1 MHTFRISTICASVL
15 ATLVIATAPP
25 VDAAE
30 VKAGTLVIDSPWTRA
45 TPGGAKVAGG
55 YMTIS
60 NTGAAHDRLIGGSFP
75 RATRFEVHEMRM
87 DGSVMRMRP
96 LPNGLE
102 IKPHQAVKLAPGG
115 YHLMFMGLKQPLK
128 QGEKIK
134 GQLVF
139 EKAGTVDVEYVVEA
153 IGAQSSGQQGGHG
166 ADHGAGPGGGHGG
179 H

>member
-1 MHTFRISTICASVL
+1 MQTFRFSKISAAML
-15 ATLVIATAPP
+15 AATLIIAIAPP
-25 VDAAE
+25 VEAAE

-60 NTGAAHDRLIGGSFP
+60 NTGATPDRLIGGSFP
-75 RATRFEVHEMRM
+75 RAARFEVHEMQM
-87 DGSVMRMRP
+87 EGSVMRMRP

-153 IGAQSSGQQGGHG
+153 IGAQSGGQQGGHG
-166 ADHGAGPGGGHGG
+166 GGGQGG

>member
-1 MHTFRISTICASVL
+1 MQTFLSAISVSVL
-15 ATLVIATAPP
+15 AAIAVAT
-25 VDAAE
+25 VSSTRAAE
-30 VKAGTLVIDSPWTRA
+30 FKAGALVIDSPWTRA

-60 NTGAAHDRLIGGSFP
+60 NQGSAPDRLIGGSFP
-75 RATRFEVHEMRM
+75 RATRFEVHEMQM
-87 DGSVMRMRP
+87 EGTVMRMRP

-102 IKPHQAVKLAPGG
+102 IKPQQAVKLAPGG

-139 EKAGTVDVEYVVEA
+139 EKAGTVDIEYVVEA
-153 IGAQSSGQQGGHG
+153 IGAQNSGQKGGH
-166 ADHGAGPGGGHGG
+166 GGGHGG

>member
-1 MHTFRISTICASVL
+1 MQTFLSAISVSVL
-15 ATLVIATAPP
+15 AAIAVATVSSTRAT
-25 VDAAE
+25 E
-30 VKAGTLVIDSPWTRA
+30 FKAGALVIDSPWTRA

-60 NTGAAHDRLIGGSFP
+60 NQGSAPDRLIGGSFP
-75 RATRFEVHEMRM
+75 RATRFEVHEMQM
-87 DGSVMRMRP
+87 EGTVMRMRP

-102 IKPHQAVKLAPGG
+102 IKPQQAVKLAPGG

-139 EKAGTVDVEYVVEA
+139 EKAGTVDIEYVVEA
-153 IGAQSSGQQGGHG
+153 IGAQNSGQKGGH
-166 ADHGAGPGGGHGG
+166 GGGHGG

>member
-1 MHTFRISTICASVL
+1 
-15 ATLVIATAPP
+15 
-25 VDAAE
+25 
-30 VKAGTLVIDSPWTRA
+30 
-45 TPGGAKVAGG
+45 
-55 YMTIS
+55 
-60 NTGAAHDRLIGGSFP
+60 
-75 RATRFEVHEMRM
+75 
-87 DGSVMRMRP
+87 MRMRP

-139 EKAGTVDVEYVVEA
+139 EKAGTVDVEYVVQA

-166 ADHGAGPGGGHGG
+166 ADHGAGHGGGHGG

>member
-1 MHTFRISTICASVL
+1 MRTLRFSTISASVL
-15 ATLVIATAPP
+15 ATLVIAIAPP
-25 VDAAE
+25 VEAAE

-60 NTGAAHDRLIGGSFP
+60 NTGAAPDRLIGGSFP
-75 RATRFEVHEMRM
+75 RAARFEVHEMQM

-139 EKAGTVDVEYVVEA
+139 EKAGTVNVEYVVES
-153 IGAQSSGQQGGHG
+153 IGAQSSGQGG
-166 ADHGAGPGGGHGG
+166 DHGAAHGGGGHGG

>member
-1 MHTFRISTICASVL
+1 MQTFRLSAIFASVL
-15 ATLVIATAPP
+15 AALAVAIVPFAR
-25 VDAAE
+25 AAE
-30 VKAGTLVIDSPWTRA
+30 FKAGSLVIDSPWIRA

-55 YMTIS
+55 YMTI
-60 NTGAAHDRLIGGSFP
+60 NNRGAAPDRLIGGSFP

-87 DGSVMRMRP
+87 EGTVMRMRQ

-102 IKPHQAVKLAPGG
+102 IKPQQAVKLAPGG
-115 YHLMFMGLKQPLK
+115 YHVMFMGLKQPLK

-139 EKAGTVDVEYVVEA
+139 EKAGTVDIEYVVEA
-153 IGAQSSGQQGGHG
+153 IGAQSSGQESGH
-166 ADHGAGPGGGHGG
+166 GGGHGG